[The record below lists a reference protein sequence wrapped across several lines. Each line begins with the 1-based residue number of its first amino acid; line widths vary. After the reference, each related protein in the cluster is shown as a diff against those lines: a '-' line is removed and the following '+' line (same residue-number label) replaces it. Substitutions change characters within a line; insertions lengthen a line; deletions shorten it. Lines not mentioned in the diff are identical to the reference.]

1 MALTSDTAAILANVK
16 ADRCLPGTVESLF
29 FAEIETRLATWIWP
43 ASPEPAVQSAAAR
56 ALGEVVARD
65 LSEDLTCQGPLLSDG
80 SFAELTR
87 VRSASDYHKYLP
99 AADRELFLESI
110 ARTES
115 EFSAATADELR
126 AWIEPHLSGYT
137 GELTLAHPRGVAWVT
152 DVVAVGLPLPAY
164 ASLIDRLGLSHLF
177 GDRAGIAFR
186 YPRAVAPPL
195 HLPRSL
201 DAVGHPPFA
210 IEEQCDASSGRT
222 KPLSVGLPGLPEAV
236 HRGCQIAAGTFTGVE
251 VVT

>member
-137 GELTLAHPRGVAWVT
+137 DARTRFGSPTGCRVGHGRRCCWVT
-152 DVVAVGLPLPAY
+152 ASGLRLADRPAWTQS
-164 ASLIDRLGLSHLF
+164 SLR
-177 GDRAGIAFR
+177 
-186 YPRAVAPPL
+186 
-195 HLPRSL
+195 
-201 DAVGHPPFA
+201 
-210 IEEQCDASSGRT
+210 
-222 KPLSVGLPGLPEAV
+222 
-236 HRGCQIAAGTFTGVE
+236 
-251 VVT
+251 